1 MLCTQKYT
9 VLSCI
14 SISSKTMSVIK
25 CRHFANA
32 NVHNKTGSPSSS
44 TNYPFRCFVTH
55 KKYAVLKTFF
65 CQRMCTGDLDCFFV
79 IFPLPL
85 KYSVWLFEPLRTHCT
100 GPFPKIRH
108 ALPFHTICSSLFT
121 NNFLMRKAQY
131 GLLLRGFLLNWWAL
145 YFRPR

>member
-1 MLCTQKYT
+1 M
-9 VLSCI
+9 
-14 SISSKTMSVIK
+14 
-25 CRHFANA
+25 
-32 NVHNKTGSPSSS
+32 HNKTGSLSSS

-108 ALPFHTICSSLFT
+108 VLPFHTICSALFT

-131 GLLLRGFLLNWWAL
+131 CLLLRGLLLHWAL
-145 YFRPR
+145 STLDPDKSSRLLLLMTVSASTSTRNLIISKAQLIKKN